1 MTINK
6 YIIIYYWGNISE
18 GEKTYHRT
26 DRQKITWQDVI
37 WFGDMVKAKRPI
49 DGTPETLSFLC
60 HVMERIFPASVSP
73 EMKPSVKGFYFQSS
87 DFGNGNLILTSQLWV
102 SWGCTWISEYR
113 EWGANVFDTLSF
125 GRGHCHPMPVDL
137 FLAPFKTSFSEREG
151 ICVLLW
157 LIHVWQKLT
166 QHCKAIILWL
176 KNTWRDKSTFPCL
189 LVFFPHGGMFTYAL
203 TLFQPVTLLMK
214 APVTY

>member
-1 MTINK
+1 MW
-6 YIIIYYWGNISE
+6 YGLA
-18 GEKTYHRT
+18 
-26 DRQKITWQDVI
+26 I
-37 WFGDMVKAKRPI
+37 WWKHKHPI

-60 HVMERIFPASVSP
+60 HVMERIFPASVNP

-87 DFGNGNLILTSQLWV
+87 GCGNGNLILTSQLWV
-102 SWGCTWISEYR
+102 SWGCTWLSEYP

-151 ICVLLW
+151 ICVFLW
-157 LIHVWQKLT
+157 LIHVVWQKLT

-176 KNTWRDKSTFPCL
+176 KNTWRDKNTFPCL
-189 LVFFPHGGMFTYAL
+189 LVSFPHDGRFSYAL
-203 TLFQPVTLLMK
+203 TVFQPVTLLLK